1 MTTDYER
8 WEQYQAANP
17 PESSYDYEPED
28 QRFLWMCAVGAMMRI
43 WQIEDYAHSV
53 LTSALRLMCVVA
65 LKELQHDDI
74 KAMAYRHQLTKN
86 VLWWPESVYKMHKLL
101 GKHYLTVSG
110 YEEYA

>member
-1 MTTDYER
+1 MTLYEQ
-8 WEQYQAANP
+8 WVAANIFP
-17 PESSYDYEPED
+17 PVNDYEPED

-43 WQIEDYAHSV
+43 WQIEDYAPSV

-86 VLWWPESVYKMHKLL
+86 VLWWPKNVQKVHELL
-101 GKHYLTVSG
+101 GKHYLIVSG
-110 YEEYA
+110 YAEYA